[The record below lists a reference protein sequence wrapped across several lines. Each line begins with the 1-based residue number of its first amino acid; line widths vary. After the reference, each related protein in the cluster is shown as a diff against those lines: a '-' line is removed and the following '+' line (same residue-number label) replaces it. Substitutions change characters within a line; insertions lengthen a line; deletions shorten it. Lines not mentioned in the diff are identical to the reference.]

1 MILPE
6 KSSGISLSCQTL
18 RRSPS
23 CPLFR
28 RSSTC
33 SLCHFHIPTLSEH
46 SSSIPASEKSASHG
60 KLHGDTLSD
69 HNPSVGITQIRYGR
83 RSIFLSACH
92 TSSRWLFSFLFFN
105 IAHPCFIVKLLL
117 FRNRVDQTQFLSCKR
132 RTVDSL
138 HIINDL
144 LRFGCSDEHAG
155 DFLMLEQPAKCHVCK
170 FLASLCCQI
179 VQSPDLVQTLRCQG
193 AFFQESSVP
202 ADSAVLRN
210 TVQVTVCQ
218 LSLSKRAE
226 SDQAFFQDAGS
237 SL

>member
-1 MILPE
+1 MAVEVPLLPLTPKTRIPIAYMILPE

-23 CPLFR
+23 CPLFH

-33 SLCHFHIPTLSEH
+33 SLCHFHIPTLSDH

-105 IAHPCFIVKLLL
+105 IAHTYPVVKPPLLIAL
-117 FRNRVDQTQFLSCKR
+117 CTP
-132 RTVDSL
+132 
-138 HIINDL
+138 
-144 LRFGCSDEHAG
+144 AG
-155 DFLMLEQPAKCHVCK
+155 DVTVHSVL
-170 FLASLCCQI
+170 SN
-179 VQSPDLVQTLRCQG
+179 TLR
-193 AFFQESSVP
+193 
-202 ADSAVLRN
+202 
-210 TVQVTVCQ
+210 
-218 LSLSKRAE
+218 
-226 SDQAFFQDAGS
+226 DAQN
-237 SL
+237 LC

>member
-33 SLCHFHIPTLSEH
+33 SLWHFHIPTLSEH

-105 IAHPCFIVKLLL
+105 IAHTYPVVKPLLSASKSIKRYCLLRSQWHRRLSSFTILHRPL
-117 FRNRVDQTQFLSCKR
+117 FRKTDHIPAVFCKYCFQF
-132 RTVDSL
+132 
-138 HIINDL
+138 
-144 LRFGCSDEHAG
+144 
-155 DFLMLEQPAKCHVCK
+155 
-170 FLASLCCQI
+170 
-179 VQSPDLVQTLRCQG
+179 
-193 AFFQESSVP
+193 
-202 ADSAVLRN
+202 SAV
-210 TVQVTVCQ
+210 Q
-218 LSLSKRAE
+218 L
-226 SDQAFFQDAGS
+226 
-237 SL
+237 

>member
-33 SLCHFHIPTLSEH
+33 SLWHFHIPTLSEH

-105 IAHPCFIVKLLL
+105 IAHTYPVVKPPLLLL
-117 FRNRVDQTQFLSCKR
+117 FALPPETLLFTPFSATRFAMHRIYANR
-132 RTVDSL
+132 
-138 HIINDL
+138 INSRGMSRVFCDL
-144 LRFGCSDEHAG
+144 RSQKTPRGILPVNSNYKNF
-155 DFLMLEQPAKCHVCK
+155 KV
-170 FLASLCCQI
+170 
-179 VQSPDLVQTLRCQG
+179 
-193 AFFQESSVP
+193 
-202 ADSAVLRN
+202 
-210 TVQVTVCQ
+210 
-218 LSLSKRAE
+218 SLSN
-226 SDQAFFQDAGS
+226 SNPG
-237 SL
+237 

>member
-33 SLCHFHIPTLSEH
+33 SLCHFHIPTLSDH

-60 KLHGDTLSD
+60 KFHGDTLSN

-105 IAHPCFIVKLLL
+105 IAHTYPVVKPPLLIAL
-117 FRNRVDQTQFLSCKR
+117 CTP
-132 RTVDSL
+132 
-138 HIINDL
+138 
-144 LRFGCSDEHAG
+144 AG
-155 DFLMLEQPAKCHVCK
+155 DFHKSYFEISSIRRSSSAVNGAQWIAFTLSRICCGLEAPIRTLVT
-170 FLASLCCQI
+170 SLC
-179 VQSPDLVQTLRCQG
+179 
-193 AFFQESSVP
+193 
-202 ADSAVLRN
+202 
-210 TVQVTVCQ
+210 
-218 LSLSKRAE
+218 
-226 SDQAFFQDAGS
+226 
-237 SL
+237 

>member
-33 SLCHFHIPTLSEH
+33 SLCHFHIPTLSDH

-105 IAHPCFIVKLLL
+105 IAHTYPVVKPPLLIAL
-117 FRNRVDQTQFLSCKR
+117 CTP
-132 RTVDSL
+132 
-138 HIINDL
+138 
-144 LRFGCSDEHAG
+144 AG
-155 DFLMLEQPAKCHVCK
+155 DVTVHSVL
-170 FLASLCCQI
+170 SN
-179 VQSPDLVQTLRCQG
+179 TLRG
-193 AFFQESSVP
+193 ILPVNSNPETF
-202 ADSAVLRN
+202 LI
-210 TVQVTVCQ
+210 Q
-218 LSLSKRAE
+218 LNNYFGIKNSLLHYFS
-226 SDQAFFQDAGS
+226 
-237 SL
+237 

>member
-6 KSSGISLSCQTL
+6 KFSGISLSCQTL

-33 SLCHFHIPTLSEH
+33 SLCHFHIPTLSDH

-92 TSSRWLFSFLFFN
+92 TSSPVLFLLSILPLYSRKCKPYSF
-105 IAHPCFIVKLLL
+105 
-117 FRNRVDQTQFLSCKR
+117 FLSCIRQLFKK
-132 RTVDSL
+132 
-138 HIINDL
+138 IA
-144 LRFGCSDEHAG
+144 LRYTSN
-155 DFLMLEQPAKCHVCK
+155 
-170 FLASLCCQI
+170 
-179 VQSPDLVQTLRCQG
+179 G
-193 AFFQESSVP
+193 ACI
-202 ADSAVLRN
+202 N
-210 TVQVTVCQ
+210 TVCIQVYDQVSCRSIFQLKPKDTVF
-218 LSLSKRAE
+218 RV
-226 SDQAFFQDAGS
+226 AGRS
-237 SL
+237 NHISCF

>member
-33 SLCHFHIPTLSEH
+33 SLCHFHIPTLSDH

-60 KLHGDTLSD
+60 KFHGDTLSD

-105 IAHPCFIVKLLL
+105 IAHTYPVVKPPLLIALCTPAGDFPDSVKQLFRHKKLPASLLFIVKQEVYKSY
-117 FRNRVDQTQFLSCKR
+117 FEISSIRRSSSAVNGAQWIAFTLSRICCGLEAPI
-132 RTVDSL
+132 RTLVT
-138 HIINDL
+138 
-144 LRFGCSDEHAG
+144 
-155 DFLMLEQPAKCHVCK
+155 
-170 FLASLCCQI
+170 SLC
-179 VQSPDLVQTLRCQG
+179 
-193 AFFQESSVP
+193 
-202 ADSAVLRN
+202 
-210 TVQVTVCQ
+210 
-218 LSLSKRAE
+218 
-226 SDQAFFQDAGS
+226 
-237 SL
+237 

>member
-1 MILPE
+1 MIPIATKTPCSVEVPLLPLTPKTRIPIAYMILPE

-33 SLCHFHIPTLSEH
+33 SLCHFHIPPLSDH

-60 KLHGDTLSD
+60 KLHGDTLSN

-105 IAHPCFIVKLLL
+105 IAHTYPVVKPPLLIAL
-117 FRNRVDQTQFLSCKR
+117 CTP
-132 RTVDSL
+132 
-138 HIINDL
+138 
-144 LRFGCSDEHAG
+144 AG
-155 DFLMLEQPAKCHVCK
+155 DVTVHSVL
-170 FLASLCCQI
+170 SN
-179 VQSPDLVQTLRCQG
+179 TLR
-193 AFFQESSVP
+193 
-202 ADSAVLRN
+202 
-210 TVQVTVCQ
+210 
-218 LSLSKRAE
+218 
-226 SDQAFFQDAGS
+226 DAQN
-237 SL
+237 LC

>member
-33 SLCHFHIPTLSEH
+33 SLCHFHIPTLSDH

-105 IAHPCFIVKLLL
+105 IAHTYPVVKPPLLLL
-117 FRNRVDQTQFLSCKR
+117 FALPPETLLFTPFSATRFAMHRIYANRINSRGMSRVFCDLRSQKTPRGILPVNSNPETFLIQLNNYFDIKN
-132 RTVDSL
+132 SL
-138 HIINDL
+138 L
-144 LRFGCSDEHAG
+144 YYFS
-155 DFLMLEQPAKCHVCK
+155 
-170 FLASLCCQI
+170 
-179 VQSPDLVQTLRCQG
+179 
-193 AFFQESSVP
+193 
-202 ADSAVLRN
+202 
-210 TVQVTVCQ
+210 
-218 LSLSKRAE
+218 
-226 SDQAFFQDAGS
+226 
-237 SL
+237 